1 MDEMHVDVSIALGL
15 LVSELSKERWKGK
28 VINYGD
34 LPQLHLIQGGD
45 DLRCKCKFVKKMKDH
60 VNCYPE
66 FGKIFDLILEVAVN
80 GNLKPEQMIRK
91 VFVFSHQDFDLEI
104 NDLNRCSCL
113 WDDHYKAIQRKFNDK
128 GYGDAVPHVV
138 FWTLSEYKPTK
149 AGDALHYTTRDDVI
163 AWLLRQ
169 LAQVVLGQ

>member
-1 MDEMHVDVSIALGL
+1 MDVSIALGL
-15 LVSELSKERWKGK
+15 LVSELTKEPWKGK

-45 DLRCKCKFVKKMKDH
+45 DLRCKCKFAKKMKDH

-66 FGKIFDLILEVAVN
+66 FGKIFDLILELAVN

-113 WDDHYKAIQRKFNDK
+113 WDDHYKPIQRKFNDK
-128 GYGDAVPHVV
+128 GYGIRYP
-138 FWTLSEYKPTK
+138 TLCFGHCQNTSRPSRRSL
-149 AGDALHYTTRDDVI
+149 ALHN
-163 AWLLRQ
+163 Q
-169 LAQVVLGQ
+169 G